1 MPLPPELADTYR
13 NYWAFAQQAAQA
25 KNPDGSYAYTT
36 TDLVSAVAEALAAT
50 GESVSFQTASQ
61 LGSLFGIA
69 RTASRANDALMAA
82 EPDSPITSDM
92 FTAWPTAAPVGVQ
105 DAQPE
110 FFARAQFT
118 YTNALGEQSAGWV
131 SITGLTQIPPSQA
144 NLLNRLQGAAMTA
157 YSVAPD
163 EGGSPTSD
171 AEVMQAFGDFTDVQL
186 YAV

>member
-13 NYWAFAQQAAQA
+13 TYWAFAQQAAQA

-36 TDLVSAVAEALAAT
+36 TDLVAAVADALGAT
-50 GESVSFQTASQ
+50 GQSVSFQTASQ

-69 RTASRANDALMAA
+69 RSASRANDTLMAA
-82 EPDSPITSDM
+82 EPGSPITTSMWTD
-92 FTAWPTAAPVGVQ
+92 WPTAAPVGVQ
-105 DAQPE
+105 DVQPE
-110 FFARAQFT
+110 FMARAQFT
-118 YTNALGEQSAGWV
+118 YTNALGEQSTGWV
-131 SITGLTQIPPSQA
+131 SLTGMTQLPPSQA

-157 YSVAPD
+157 YSVSPD

-171 AEVMQAFGDFTDVQL
+171 AEVMQEFGGFTDVQL